1 MVRSVDMHAVGS
13 GMRIVG
19 ICGMY
24 IVASGNWG
32 QDVWGCWWQRCF
44 SWLCWRSCGG
54 GIKTMCLNGISTTC
68 VVWCS
73 LIKTGWLNISHS
85 TNYARLTKH
94 PPFHHKYS

>member
-1 MVRSVDMHAVGS
+1 MFGDAGGSAASVGCVG
-13 GMRIVG
+13 GPEGYG
-19 ICGMY
+19 I
-24 IVASGNWG
+24 
-32 QDVWGCWWQRCF
+32 R
-44 SWLCWRSCGG
+44 
-54 GIKTMCLNGISTTC
+54 TMCLNGISTTC